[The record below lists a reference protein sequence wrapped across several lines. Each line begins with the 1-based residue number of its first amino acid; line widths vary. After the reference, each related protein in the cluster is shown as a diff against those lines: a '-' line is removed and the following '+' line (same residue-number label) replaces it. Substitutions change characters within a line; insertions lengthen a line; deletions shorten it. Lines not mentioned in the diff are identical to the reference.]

1 MTLLKFSGQ
10 VLILNI
16 MADTLA
22 QKLARVQTAIA
33 AIESGAQ
40 SISVEGR
47 TYTRANLQ
55 TLYDREDQ
63 LELKIAREAG
73 TSVSRTISE
82 I

>member
-1 MTLLKFSGQ
+1 MKFSGQ
-10 VLILNI
+10 VRILNI

-22 QKLARVQTAIA
+22 QKLARVQAAIA

-47 TYTRANLQ
+47 SYTRGNLE
-55 TLYDREDQ
+55 TYYKREEQ
-63 LELKIAREAG
+63 LELKIKREAG

>member
-1 MTLLKFSGQ
+1 MKFSGQ
-10 VLILNI
+10 VFILNI

-22 QKLARVQTAIA
+22 QKLTRVQTAIA
-33 AIESGAQ
+33 KIENGAQ

-55 TLYDREDQ
+55 TLYDRETQ
-63 LELKIAREAG
+63 LETKIAREAG
-73 TSVSRTISE
+73 TSTRRTISE